1 MKKGEKQMNTRNDG
15 ITLIALAIT
24 IIVLLILAGVTI
36 ATLTGNNGILSKAS
50 EAREKT
56 ENAAAEEAVKMEV
69 LGSFDNT
76 GIYNKNL
83 AKTNLETNLGAII
96 EENSQND
103 TLKVNYKGE
112 NFLVD
117 KNGNIFKIEIPKDL
131 EIGDI
136 VSYIPKNQE
145 YSWKSKYSGDLTD
158 FILNNTT
165 EDYEIT
171 KWKVL
176 NINDNGTIDLIAEKP
191 TKGTVPLA
199 YAQGYNNGVKLLND
213 ACNKLYG
220 DDNKGIV
227 SRSINIEDI
236 ENKMTEETLESIK
249 KDSGTNSPVLYEE
262 QLTNP
267 YSSENS
273 MYPTIYQQEKSSVI
287 NGKNNENGLGASEQ
301 ESFIEKNSNG
311 ATNGGIIDAE
321 SIQPYQT
328 YYYRNQ
334 NDVQT
339 FFAGDGVGTS
349 NLFYNLLMPEGTK
362 TSYWIASRVIHVG
375 DDWCNFGIRCI
386 FWGMNMPILSTSHN
400 LEEQKQSY
408 CMFPIVTINFNML
421 EGNHT
426 DGWVVK

>member
-1 MKKGEKQMNTRNDG
+1 MKKLKEKNQEKG
-15 ITLIALAIT
+15 ITLIALVIT

-36 ATLTGNNGILSKAS
+36 ATLTGDNGILTKAS

-56 ENAAAEEAVKMEV
+56 ENAVAEEAVKMEV

-76 GIYNKNL
+76 GNYNKNL
-83 AKTNLETNLGAII
+83 AKTNLEKNLGAIV
-96 EENSQND
+96 EENNQNG
-103 TLKVNYKGE
+103 TLKVTYKGE

-117 KNGNIFKIEIPKDL
+117 KNGNTFRIEIPEDL

-136 VSYIPKNQE
+136 VSYTPKAQE

-158 FILNNTT
+158 LILNNTT

-191 TKGTVPLA
+191 TKGAVPLA

-213 ACNKLYG
+213 ACNELYG
-220 DDNKGIV
+220 DNNKGIV

-236 ENKMTEETLESIK
+236 ESKMTEETLESIK
-249 KDSGTNSPVLYEE
+249 KDSGTNSPALYEE
-262 QLTNP
+262 QMTIP

-273 MYPTIYQQEKSSVI
+273 MYPIIYEQEKSSVI
-287 NGKNNENGLGASEQ
+287 NGKKNEDGIGKNEQ
-301 ESFIEKNSNG
+301 ENFIERTSNG
-311 ATNGGIIDAE
+311 STNGGIIDAE

-339 FFAGDGVGTS
+339 FFAGSGVGTS

-362 TSYWIASRVIHVG
+362 TSYWIASRVIHVEEN
-375 DDWCNFGIRCI
+375 WCNFGIRCI

-408 CMFPIVTINFNML
+408 CIFPIVTINFNIL
-421 EGNHT
+421 EGNHM
-426 DGWVVK
+426 DGWIIK